1 MPVYWRTV
9 KLGQNLVVGDDSD
22 GNEQIIGGY
31 RDTKRGIDAYA
42 STGGGYDPSRS
53 EKGFPSIEDAK
64 AFVEH
69 FRPWELHGAHDET
82 VESEVRPILNA
93 G

>member
-1 MPVYWRTV
+1 MSVYWRAV
-9 KLGQNLVVGDDSD
+9 KLGQTLILSEDNGDD
-22 GNEQIIGGY
+22 EKILGGY

-42 STGGGYDPSRS
+42 TTGGGYDPSRTMKDFGS
-53 EKGFPSIEDAK
+53 TEDAK

-69 FRPWELHGAHDET
+69 FRPWELFGAHDVT
-82 VESEVRPILNA
+82 VDTDVKPIVTA

>member
-1 MPVYWRTV
+1 MGVFWRTV
-9 KLGQNLVVGDDSD
+9 KLGQNLIMSDDND
-22 GNEQIIGGY
+22 GQEQLLGGY

-42 STGGGYDPSRS
+42 TTGGGYDPGRS
-53 EKGFPSIEDAK
+53 EKGFDSIENAK

-69 FRPWELHGAHDET
+69 FRPWELYGAQDVT
-82 VESEVRPILNA
+82 VEAEVRPAIDS

>member
-1 MPVYWRTV
+1 MSVYWRAV
-9 KLGQNLVVGDDSD
+9 KLGQNLILSEDNGDD
-22 GNEQIIGGY
+22 EKILGGY

-42 STGGGYDPSRS
+42 TTGGGYDPSRTMKDFGS
-53 EKGFPSIEDAK
+53 TEDAK

-69 FRPWELHGAHDET
+69 FRPWELFGAHDVT
-82 VESEVRPILNA
+82 VDTDVKPIVTA